1 MLQLETID
9 QLKAWLAS
17 KGVDT
22 SQWGVSGAKSVENL
36 WAEIVEGET
45 EIQDDPPMRLVRLV
59 NVIIRQGDR
68 ILVET
73 TQEFGENQQRERGG
87 PPAEKIKPGE
97 SPVET
102 ALRCLQ
108 EELQVDPSRVE
119 ITTMSAEP
127 QPRIND
133 SQSYPGLRTCYLQ
146 YDVEAKV
153 EGLPAESFWTTEALH
168 EDGDPV
174 HLHRWLWKPLT
185 PNQSK

>member
-1 MLQLETID
+1 MLHFETID
-9 QLKAWLAS
+9 QLKTWLAS

-36 WAEIVEGET
+36 WAELVARET
-45 EIQDDPPMRLVRLV
+45 EIQDDPPLRLVRLV

-68 ILVET
+68 ILVEA

-108 EELQVDPSRVE
+108 EELRVDPSRVE
-119 ITTMSAEP
+119 IVAVLSEP
-127 QPRIND
+127 EPKTSD
-133 SQSYPGLRTCYLQ
+133 SPSYPGLRTCYLQ
-146 YDVEAKV
+146 YVVEAKV
-153 EGLPAESFWTTEALH
+153 TGLPSESFWTTEAVH

-174 HLHRWLWKPLT
+174 HLHQWLWKIA
-185 PNQSK
+185 